1 MTEDSATTISQAGDA
16 GSREPAEG
24 SVAAG
29 EHADPTDAGQSGS
42 TATGDAPGEG
52 AAPQEPAEGP
62 A

>member
-16 GSREPAEG
+16 GSKEPAEG

-29 EHADPTDAGQSGS
+29 LEADPTDAGQSAT
-42 TATGDAPGEG
+42 TAAGDAPDEG